1 MTGEYDH
8 YFRLYA
14 SIFFDRQ
21 VAWPWF
27 KSQAMVESS
36 LIHDAVSPVGA
47 KGLMQLMAGTVQD
60 NSKKLQ
66 VIPHILAPRTNI
78 MFGISYDRTMW
89 DIFKREKGLERL
101 KFTFAAYNAGAGNII
116 RAQKLVSRPDDW
128 QTVAAALPEITGQHA
143 AETTNYVKKILLLR
157 QKIIEN

>member
-1 MTGEYDH
+1 MTREYDH

-14 SIFFDRQ
+14 VIFFDGL

-27 KSQAMVESS
+27 KAQAMVESS
-36 LIHDAVSPVGA
+36 LIHDAVSPAGA
-47 KGLMQLMAGTVQD
+47 KGLMQLMPGTVQD
-60 NSKKLQ
+60 ISKELQ
-66 VIPHILAPRTNI
+66 IIPHILSPRTNI

-116 RAQKLVSRPDDW
+116 RAQKLVDRPDDW
-128 QTVAAALPEITGQHA
+128 QTVSAALPEITGKNA
-143 AETTNYVKKILLLR
+143 TETTNYVKKILKIRLE
-157 QKIIEN
+157 IIES